1 MIAVNAFVVT
11 WRHLRN
17 VIELLRAADD
27 ELKVKVPLA
36 TYEGNKP
43 SLEVAPTTLKYL
55 SRL

>member
-17 VIELLRAADD
+17 VIELLRAADG

-36 TYEGNKP
+36 AYEGNKP
-43 SLEVAPTTLKYL
+43 SLEVAPTTLKT
-55 SRL
+55 S